1 MAKEKNDAGIEA
13 YSQGEIDKAMRY
25 LEEAVHLSPNSVAYR
40 KNIIPVYAELGKR
53 VEEATM
59 HMQIGELSKSAP
71 DLESAAEIF
80 LEIGDSDNA
89 LECLRKASTVDPK
102 NDHWHTVRSNLHKKR
117 GEYAEAV
124 QCLRTA
130 FDRLNAQRA
139 DNKSSTVERAQNI
152 NDIDARFYTTATEL
166 ATLLADLGETKAS
179 NDVWRK
185 AASRLIADWND
196 NRVTGS
202 NTIARPCNVVS
213 ILLPIVTHHAA
224 NLLASEEWYDAFE
237 LLNQAQLK
245 VPTADYPMSLTI
257 SSFVAK
263 IRTGRLEEVR
273 AMIRQ
278 LLTKRNVKGAK
289 LSFFALSDA
298 LISLVDSAPSN
309 VVAAQYIEDALSVLL
324 HVQSEYNT
332 EDTWMRLA
340 RCYERKEG
348 SGELALEFWRQ
359 CFEASPENP
368 EFAIGLQN
376 ACRRYNRASEGLEVA
391 DLHKQALAA
400 AAASGANS
408 SASLSLSP
416 SKRLNAASQASSSQ
430 LAAARASTTQNASA
444 LTNLAAN
451 ASMIGMSMVMP
462 DLKNPVDYS
471 EVERE
476 LELAF
481 GHASLLW
488 MNRKHAQ
495 HIEALTAIFQ
505 RNEVLFYRRRRR
517 RHVKPTGDDADF
529 DHLDRANPSRKSRG
543 KNKIPADGYSSGIT
557 AIKTRKKKSTED
569 GDEGPVPLEEDY
581 TFDDGEEEDEE
592 EILRAGEPGT
602 DAYLNTDGSKKRKRG
617 RPRKSPLPP
626 DMDAESND
634 PLAEAEHV
642 TFTAEGWEAVLNK
655 VRLKEMR
662 ERKNL
667 WEIPGIEAFTQHLL
681 LFCQSLLIECA
692 HDGVVG
698 SGGHYFW
705 DENHSLIHIRHKPLV
720 LDDRHLMDVS
730 YDDTDTLDYNT
741 GMFCNEILF

>member
-13 YSQGEIDKAMRY
+13 YSEGDVEKAMRL
-25 LEEAVHLSPNSVAYR
+25 LEEAVGLAPHSVVYR

-53 VEEATM
+53 REEATM
-59 HMQIGELSKSAP
+59 HMQIGEISKSAP

-80 LEIGDSDNA
+80 LEIKDGDNA
-89 LECLRKASTVDPK
+89 LECLRKASAVDPK
-102 NDHWHTVRSNLHKKR
+102 NDYWHAARAKLHKKR
-117 GEYAEAV
+117 GEFAEAAH
-124 QCLRTA
+124 CLRTA

-139 DNKSSTVERAQNI
+139 DTKSSTVERAQNI
-152 NDIDARFYTTATEL
+152 NEVDTRFYKTATEL
-166 ATLLADLGETKAS
+166 ATLLTEIGEIKAS
-179 NDVWRK
+179 NEVWRK

-196 NRVTGS
+196 NRVTGA
-202 NTIARPCNVVS
+202 NTTARPCNIVS
-213 ILLPIVTHHAA
+213 ILLPIVTHQAA
-224 NLLASEEWYDAFE
+224 NLLANEDWYDAFE

-245 VPTADYPMSLTI
+245 VPTADFPISLTL

-263 IRTGRLEEVR
+263 IRTGRLDEVR

-278 LLTKRNVKGAK
+278 VLTKRNVRGVKA
-289 LSFFALSDA
+289 SFFSLSDA
-298 LISLVDSAPSN
+298 LISLVDHATSSEL
-309 VVAAQYIEDALSVLL
+309 AAQYIEDALSVLL
-324 HVQSEYNT
+324 HVQAEYNT

-340 RCYERKEG
+340 KCYERKDG

-359 CFEASPENP
+359 CFETSPENP

-391 DLHKQALAA
+391 DLHKQAVAA
-400 AAASGANS
+400 ATASG
-408 SASLSLSP
+408 LSISP
-416 SKRLNAASQASSSQ
+416 SKRNNTASQATPSSQ
-430 LAAARASTTQNASA
+430 LSAALSSLGAHNASA
-444 LTNLAAN
+444 LTNLDGSS
-451 ASMIGMSMVMP
+451 SMGISMLMP

-471 EVERE
+471 EVQRE

-517 RHVKPTGDDADF
+517 RHVKPNGEDADF
-529 DHLDRANPSRKSRG
+529 DQLERANPSRKNRG

-557 AIKTRKKKSTED
+557 AVKTRKKKAVED
-569 GDEGPVPLEEDY
+569 DDGPVPAEEDY
-581 TFDDGEEEDEE
+581 TRDDGEEEDDEDM
-592 EILRAGEPGT
+592 LRAGESGSGT
-602 DAYLNTDGSKKRKRG
+602 YAAAEGTKKRKRG
-617 RPRKSPLPP
+617 RPKKANSLQLE
-626 DMDAESND
+626 MDLDAPD
-634 PLAEAEHV
+634 PLAEAEYV

-667 WEIPGIEAFTQHLL
+667 WEIPGLDSFVTHLL
-681 LFCQSLLIECA
+681 LFCQSLLLECA

-705 DENHSLIHIRHKPLV
+705 DENRSLIHVRHKPLV
-720 LDDRHLMDVS
+720 LDDRQVLDAS
-730 YDDTDTLDYNT
+730 YDENESMDYDTGTFAY
-741 GMFCNEILF
+741 